1 MGPGVIRRE
10 RRDGFGVTDAQ
21 ERCHMTTGPETAVMW
36 PKTPRMLEATR
47 SRETDLDQTLP
58 QGVLEGPALPTP

>member
-1 MGPGVIRRE
+1 
-10 RRDGFGVTDAQ
+10 
-21 ERCHMTTGPETAVMW
+21 MTTGPETAVMW